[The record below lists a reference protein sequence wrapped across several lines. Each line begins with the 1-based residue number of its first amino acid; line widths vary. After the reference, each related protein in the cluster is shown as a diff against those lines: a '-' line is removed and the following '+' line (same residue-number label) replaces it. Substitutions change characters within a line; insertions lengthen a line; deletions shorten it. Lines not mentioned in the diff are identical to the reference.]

1 MTKRSRDYKAEYAKR
16 ISRGLGQGLSRS
28 QARGHPKPREAPK
41 RVSAKPPKFDRRLE
55 EGFRALKSGQNLTQ
69 SAKSVHVSPERL
81 RRYIAEAGI
90 AHRQGR
96 RWIIGPDTRPRI
108 MRMFSDGEIIVV
120 TVNPAEATNIGKYL
134 SAVGHF
140 LNSNDPEFLTFF
152 ERESVIDI
160 TGKAHPFE
168 TDPNALYR
176 LDATGGGSFEDI
188 YRIVV

>member
-1 MTKRSRDYKAEYAKR
+1 MTTRSRDYKAEYAKR
-16 ISRGLGQGLSRS
+16 IARGLDQGLSRS

-55 EGFRALKSGQNLTQ
+55 GAFRALKGGQNLTK
-69 SAKSVHVSPERL
+69 SARSVHVSPERL
-81 RRYIAEAGI
+81 RRYIVESGI

-96 RWIIGPDTRPRI
+96 RWVIGPDTRPRI

-120 TVNPAEATNIGKYL
+120 TVDPEEAAKIGGYL

-140 LNSNDPEFLTFF
+140 LNSNDPGFLKPFAS
-152 ERESVIDI
+152 ESVTDI
-160 TGKAHPFE
+160 TGETHSFE

-176 LDATGGGSFEDI
+176 LDVTGGGSFEDI